1 MRIRLVREGGL
12 AGISRAA
19 VVDTETLD
27 LDRARELHQLVA
39 AADLASVPPPS
50 RASAGRDRF
59 RYLLTVDDGQASREA
74 RFCEEDAPETLRALL
89 EAIRRESDAGATPP
103 GVPTA

>member
-27 LDRARELHQLVA
+27 PHRARELHRLVEA
-39 AADLASVPPPS
+39 ANLASLPKAS
-50 RASAGRDRF
+50 RKSEGRDRF
-59 RYLLTVDDGQASREA
+59 RYLLTVDDGQRSREA
-74 RFCEEDAPETLRALL
+74 RFSEEDAPEPLRVLL
-89 EAIRRESDAGATPP
+89 EAIRRESDTGI
-103 GVPTA
+103 PTA

>member
-1 MRIRLVREGGL
+1 VRIRLVREGGL

-27 LDRARELHQLVA
+27 PHRASELHRLVA

-59 RYLLTVDDGQASREA
+59 RYVLTVEDGQQSREA
-74 RFCEEDAPETLRALL
+74 RFCEEDAPETLRALIRS
-89 EAIRRESDAGATPP
+89 IRRESDAGATPP
-103 GVPTA
+103 GISTT

>member
-27 LDRARELHQLVA
+27 ARRANELHRLVE
-39 AADLASVPPPS
+39 AADLPSLPQASRSP
-50 RASAGRDRF
+50 RGRDRF
-59 RYLLTVDDGQASREA
+59 RYHLTVDDGKASREA
-74 RFCEEDAPETLRALL
+74 RFSEEDAPETLRALV
-89 EAIRRESDAGATPP
+89 EAIRRESDS

>member
-27 LDRARELHQLVA
+27 PHRASELHRLVA

-59 RYLLTVDDGQASREA
+59 RYLLTVDDGQRSREA
-74 RFCEEDAPETLRALL
+74 RFREEDAPETLRALL

>member
-27 LDRARELHQLVA
+27 PRRASELHRLVA
-39 AADLASVPPPS
+39 AADLAGLPKTS
-50 RASAGRDRF
+50 RKADDRDRF

-74 RFCEEDAPETLRALL
+74 RFSEEEVSEPLRALL
-89 EAIRRESDAGATPP
+89 EAIRHESDTGI
-103 GVPTA
+103 PTA

>member
-1 MRIRLVREGGL
+1 VRIRLVREGGL

-27 LDRARELHQLVA
+27 PHRARELHRLVEA
-39 AADLASVPPPS
+39 ANLASLPRPS
-50 RASAGRDRF
+50 RAPEGRDRF
-59 RYLLTVDDGQASREA
+59 RYFLTVDDGQRTREA

-89 EAIRRESDAGATPP
+89 EAIRLESDTGKTPP
-103 GVPTA
+103 GVSTA

>member
-27 LDRARELHQLVA
+27 PHRASELHRLVEA
-39 AADLASVPPPS
+39 AELASLPRPS
-50 RASAGRDRF
+50 RASAERDRF
-59 RYLLTVDDGQASREA
+59 RYLLTVDDGQRSREA
-74 RFCEEDAPETLRALL
+74 RFSEEDAPETLRALIR
-89 EAIRRESDAGATPP
+89 AIRRESDAGATPP
-103 GVPTA
+103 GVSNA